1 MISLIRTCVVETLPY
16 NCLFLTFRLTNVRTL
31 DVSLNKLQ
39 TLPMQLSASLANLKS
54 FKCDENQLS
63 ADSLNVIS
71 KFSKLQILSMQGNRL
86 GQRLPSEVPKKKSPA
101 PMILSIDDCSDIPK
115 SLKQV
120 NMSHNMLSKVP
131 PCLYNVGMKLEKLD
145 VSFNRIISIPAEIF
159 HLKGTLTE
167 INLDNNTLVSLP
179 VEMGMLTKLKS
190 LSLKNNHIS
199 KNKNKRDPQPL
210 PSTLFTDTPLI
221 DLNLHGNPMTNTE
234 LVSSNIYFLNFNNIM
249 TLHPLSSYN
258 FSFISIKHCFIGFD
272 FVCAE

>member
-1 MISLIRTCVVETLPY
+1 M
-16 NCLFLTFRLTNVRTL
+16 RTL

-39 TLPMQLSASLANLKS
+39 TLPVQLSASLVNLKS

-63 ADSLNVIS
+63 ADSLSVIS
-71 KFSKLQILSMQGNRL
+71 QLSKLQNLSMKGNRL
-86 GQRLPSEVPKKKSPA
+86 GQLPSEVPKKSKQSSKSPA
-101 PMILSIDDCSDIPK
+101 KPMMMISIDDCSNIPK

-131 PCLYNVGMKLEKLD
+131 SCLYNVGMKLEKLD
-145 VSFNRIISIPAEIF
+145 LSFNRIISIPAEIF

-179 VEMGMLTKLKS
+179 LEIGMLTKLKT

-234 LVSSNIYFLNFNNIM
+234 LVSEYAHVMNTMIWYLIYCHLHLFLIF
-249 TLHPLSSYN
+249 
-258 FSFISIKHCFIGFD
+258 
-272 FVCAE
+272 